1 VRKYKIEYAADTRR
15 LGEYAADARNN
26 SPRKK
31 AYLSMDRTCCGMKI
45 VCEEAKRRIALT
57 AIKAIQPT

>member
-26 SPRKK
+26 SPRIK
-31 AYLSMDRTCCGMKI
+31 AYLRMDRTCCGTKI
-45 VCEEAKRRIALT
+45 E
-57 AIKAIQPT
+57 